1 MSKSYDEI
9 MEEIQVTDEMRDRIL
24 QNIAKTDIQKKPPV
38 KKNSHFYRWQK
49 YSLTAACLALLLVG
63 AATLPGF
70 WKNNGQEPSGAGTEM
85 NTGEQLV
92 SGAQWGMQ
100 ECSSVEALSEA
111 AEFPIE
117 ELEQLPFTVQE
128 TNYIYLGD
136 GLAEIRYSGTEE
148 ERLDYRKSAG
158 EEDNSG
164 VYLEFDRVQEEEV
177 SGTKVTLK
185 GDETYVYLILW
196 QKDGFSYSI
205 YTEEGIPTEDVAGW
219 LDAWIR

>member
-24 QNIAKTDIQKKPPV
+24 QNIAKTDIQKKSPV

-63 AATLPGF
+63 AATLPRL
-70 WKNNGQEPSGAGTEM
+70 WSGNRQDASGVGNQM
-85 NTGEQLV
+85 NTEELV
-92 SGAQWGMQ
+92 SGSQWGPQ
-100 ECSSVEALSEA
+100 ECSSAEALSETVG
-111 AEFPIE
+111 FSIE
-117 ELEQLPFTVQE
+117 NLEQLPFTVQE

-136 GLAEIRYSGTEE
+136 GLAEIRYHGAGE

-177 SGTKVTLK
+177 NAAKVTLK
-185 GDETYVYLILW
+185 GDADRTYLILW

-205 YTEEGIPTEDVAGW
+205 YTEEGIPTGEAAEW
-219 LDAWIR
+219 LDVWIR

>member
-24 QNIAKTDIQKKPPV
+24 QNIANTEIQKKPPV
-38 KKNSHFYRWQK
+38 KKKSHFYRWQK

-63 AATLPGF
+63 AATLPGL
-70 WKNNGQEPSGAGTEM
+70 WKNNGQEPTPE
-85 NTGEQLV
+85 ELV
-92 SGAQWGMQ
+92 SGSQWGLQ
-100 ECSSVEALSEA
+100 ECSSAEALSEA
-111 AEFPIE
+111 AGFSIE
-117 ELEQLPFTVQE
+117 NLEQLPFTVQE

-164 VYLEFDRVQEEEV
+164 VYLEFDSVQEAEV

-196 QKDGFSYSI
+196 QKDGFSYSV

>member
-9 MEEIQVTDEMRDRIL
+9 MEEIQVTDEMRNRIL
-24 QNIAKTDIQKKPPV
+24 QNIANTDLQRKSPIKK
-38 KKNSHFYRWQK
+38 KAHFYRWQK

-63 AATLPGF
+63 AASLPGL
-70 WKNNGQEPSGAGTEM
+70 WKGNGQGSSGVGTEM
-85 NTGEQLV
+85 NTGELV
-92 SGAQWGMQ
+92 GGAQWGLQ
-100 ECSSVEALSEA
+100 ECSSAETLSEA
-111 AEFPIE
+111 AGFSIE
-117 ELEQLPFTVQE
+117 NLEQLPFTVQE

-148 ERLDYRKSAG
+148 ERLDYRKSVG

-164 VYLEFDRVQEEEV
+164 VYLEFDRVQEAEV

>member
-24 QNIAKTDIQKKPPV
+24 QNIANTEIQKKPSG
-38 KKNSHFYRWQK
+38 KKVSHVYRWQK

-63 AATLPGF
+63 AATLPGL
-70 WKNNGQEPSGAGTEM
+70 WSGNRQDASGVGNQM
-85 NTGEQLV
+85 NTEELV
-92 SGAQWGMQ
+92 SGSQWGLQ

-111 AEFPIE
+111 AGFQVEN
-117 ELEQLPFTVQE
+117 LEQLPFTVLE

-136 GLAEIRYSGTEE
+136 GLAEIRYHGAGE

-177 SGTKVTLK
+177 NAAKVTLK
-185 GDETYVYLILW
+185 GDADTTYLILW

-205 YTEEGIPTEDVAGW
+205 YTEEGISTEDVAEW
-219 LDAWIR
+219 LDVWIR